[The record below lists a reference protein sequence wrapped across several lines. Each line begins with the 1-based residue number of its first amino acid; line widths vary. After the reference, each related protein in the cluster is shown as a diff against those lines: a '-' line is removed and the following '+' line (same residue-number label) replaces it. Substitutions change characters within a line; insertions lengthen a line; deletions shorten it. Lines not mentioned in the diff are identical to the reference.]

1 MFGKTDTPLVD
12 MPVLPLCTAPTIS
25 DQLLKQLAE
34 LAERVQ
40 CVAVDANV
48 ALRPVLSMSVP
59 VPPMPRTAEE
69 QASYPPLFA
78 ELRAAIE
85 SIEESVL
92 AIEDTVRRITL

>member
-12 MPVLPLCTAPTIS
+12 MPVLPLCTTPTIS
-25 DQLLKQLAE
+25 EQLLKQLAS

-48 ALRPVLSMSVP
+48 VLRQSVP
-59 VPPMPRTAEE
+59 VPPMPRTAGE

-92 AIEDTVRRITL
+92 AIEDTVRRICL

>member
-1 MFGKTDTPLVD
+1 
-12 MPVLPLCTAPTIS
+12 
-25 DQLLKQLAE
+25 
-34 LAERVQ
+34 VQ

-48 ALRPVLSMSVP
+48 VLCPVLRQSVP
-59 VPPMPRTAEE
+59 VPPMPRTAGE

-92 AIEDTVRRITL
+92 AIEDTVRRICL